1 MQGRQEKDG
10 WKTIAGMRMA
20 TTVQMIRMDD
30 NLNVTV
36 GQGEWSDKIG
46 AGALG
51 WFIAWPLAVTA
62 GVGAY
67 KQKKLPEEIFQ
78 VIEQCIVSG
87 GRSVVVRNAGAELNA
102 GMVVCPAC
110 KTQCAAGA
118 KFCNNCG
125 AKLENKCP
133 QCGRRYRP
141 EAASAEHA
149 EHRFPRRALRC
160 DKGRR
165 LRMRREKTA
174 GAAKRRM
181 AFQYAAGGM
190 PDDRGPSPVR
200 FGGGGICAG
209 NPRWSGYKP
218 GAVGPAGRSGLRR

>member
-1 MQGRQEKDG
+1 MANESRVFRLPAGMSTQVVANAVEAFLSSAKGMEVQSAETTEGYVVQGRQEKDG

-133 QCGRRYRP
+133 QCG
-141 EAASAEHA
+141 A
-149 EHRFPRRALRC
+149 
-160 DKGRR
+160 
-165 LRMRREKTA
+165 
-174 GAAKRRM
+174 
-181 AFQYAAGGM
+181 
-190 PDDRGPSPVR
+190 
-200 FGGGGICAG
+200 
-209 NPRWSGYKP
+209 
-218 GAVGPAGRSGLRR
+218 

>member
-1 MQGRQEKDG
+1 MANESRVFRLPAGMSTQVVANAVSSFLSSAKGMEVQSAETTEGYVVQGRQSKDG
-10 WKTIAGMRMA
+10 WKTVSGMRLA

-67 KQKKLPEEIFQ
+67 NQKKLPEEIFQ
-78 VIEQCIVSG
+78 VIEQCVVSG
-87 GRSVVVRNAGAELNA
+87 GRSVVVRNAGAELNT
-102 GMVVCPAC
+102 GMTDCPAC
-110 KTQCAAGA
+110 KTQCAAGS

-133 QCGRRYRP
+133 QCG
-141 EAASAEHA
+141 AEIPPGS
-149 EHRFPRRALRC
+149 RFC
-160 DKGRR
+160 
-165 LRMRREKTA
+165 
-174 GAAKRRM
+174 GACGTPLSPQGA
-181 AFQYAAGGM
+181 
-190 PDDRGPSPVR
+190 PVR
-200 FGGGGICAG
+200 
-209 NPRWSGYKP
+209 
-218 GAVGPAGRSGLRR
+218 

>member
-1 MQGRQEKDG
+1 MSDLERIEAAMEEKVRPALRAHGGDISIDHVAG
-10 WKTIAGMRMA
+10 KTVYVKLLGQCAGC
-20 TTVQMIRMDD
+20 
-30 NLNVTV
+30 
-36 GQGEWSDKIG
+36 

-133 QCGRRYRP
+133 QCG
-141 EAASAEHA
+141 AEIPPGS
-149 EHRFPRRALRC
+149 RFC
-160 DKGRR
+160 
-165 LRMRREKTA
+165 
-174 GAAKRRM
+174 GACGTPLSPQGA
-181 AFQYAAGGM
+181 
-190 PDDRGPSPVR
+190 PVR
-200 FGGGGICAG
+200 
-209 NPRWSGYKP
+209 
-218 GAVGPAGRSGLRR
+218 

>member
-1 MQGRQEKDG
+1 MANESRVFRPPAGMSTQVVANAVSSFLSSAKGMEVQSAETTEGYVVQGRQEKDG

-87 GRSVVVRNAGAELNA
+87 GRSVVVRNA
-102 GMVVCPAC
+102 
-110 KTQCAAGA
+110 
-118 KFCNNCG
+118 
-125 AKLENKCP
+125 
-133 QCGRRYRP
+133 
-141 EAASAEHA
+141 
-149 EHRFPRRALRC
+149 
-160 DKGRR
+160 
-165 LRMRREKTA
+165 
-174 GAAKRRM
+174 
-181 AFQYAAGGM
+181 AF
-190 PDDRGPSPVR
+190 
-200 FGGGGICAG
+200 
-209 NPRWSGYKP
+209 
-218 GAVGPAGRSGLRR
+218 PAGRSGAIKGGDCVCAGKNRRGGKKAHGFSVCCWRYA

>member
-1 MQGRQEKDG
+1 MANESRVFRLPAGMSTQVVANAVSSFLSSAKGMEVQSAETTEGYVVQGRQEKDG

-87 GRSVVVRNAGAELNA
+87 
-102 GMVVCPAC
+102 
-110 KTQCAAGA
+110 A

-133 QCGRRYRP
+133 QCG
-141 EAASAEHA
+141 AEIPPGS
-149 EHRFPRRALRC
+149 RFC
-160 DKGRR
+160 
-165 LRMRREKTA
+165 
-174 GAAKRRM
+174 GACGTPLSPQGA
-181 AFQYAAGGM
+181 
-190 PDDRGPSPVR
+190 PVR
-200 FGGGGICAG
+200 
-209 NPRWSGYKP
+209 
-218 GAVGPAGRSGLRR
+218 

>member
-1 MQGRQEKDG
+1 M
-10 WKTIAGMRMA
+10 
-20 TTVQMIRMDD
+20 
-30 NLNVTV
+30 

-133 QCGRRYRP
+133 QCGVSRP
-141 EAASAEHA
+141 IICGQYKKALVGNIEFLVGEAS
-149 EHRFPRRALRC
+149 C
-160 DKGRR
+160 QRR
-165 LRMRREKTA
+165 L
-174 GAAKRRM
+174 
-181 AFQYAAGGM
+181 
-190 PDDRGPSPVR
+190 S
-200 FGGGGICAG
+200 
-209 NPRWSGYKP
+209 S
-218 GAVGPAGRSGLRR
+218 L